1 LTDGSHIHLK
11 LQPLKGA
18 PFVIPYADDVAEF
31 FFRTNLSYRYDE
43 WAATD
48 TNRNRITAGD
58 ITAINQTMA
67 ARSSAKH
74 WDKFTTAKSDLASLA
89 ALDTRWD
96 LFEMTDEAWKSND
109 METALA
115 KVFESVMG
123 PYRGA
128 AVVTKVLHIKRP
140 KLIPVCDSV
149 VAATMG
155 TALDNSSDPWSVGRF
170 VVHLRAQGRENLDS
184 LSAIQERL
192 RVIGFDRSLVRILD
206 SILWTSGL
214 REGPYA
220 VFRDW
225 LTRVHGEETQG
236 GSS

>member
-1 LTDGSHIHLK
+1 MRAWFH
-11 LQPLKGA
+11 
-18 PFVIPYADDVAEF
+18 
-31 FFRTNLSYRYDE
+31 LSYRYDE
-43 WAATD
+43 WAAKD
-48 TNRNRITAGD
+48 ANRNRITAGD
-58 ITAINQTMA
+58 ITAINQTTA
-67 ARSSAKH
+67 ARSPAKH
-74 WDKFTTAKSDLASLA
+74 WDKLTTPKSDLPSLA

-109 METALA
+109 MEAALA
-115 KVFESVMG
+115 KVFDAVMG

-155 TALDNSSDPWSVGRF
+155 TTLDNSSDPWSVRRF
-170 VVHLRAQGRENLDS
+170 VVHLRSQGRENLES
-184 LSAIQERL
+184 LRTIQQRL
-192 RVIGFDRSLVRILD
+192 HAIGFDRSLVRILD

-225 LTRVHGEETQG
+225 LTKVHGEETQG
-236 GSS
+236 WS